1 MLMDSWVFT
10 FFFYF
15 ATVCLHFPPALR
27 PVSSARWDLNLSL
40 LFLLGLTEPTMI
52 NLTLRVS
59 VFPSSC
65 SLCLLVNV
73 FPFCA
78 LCYHLL
84 AISIAHF
91 NVLYVFC
98 VCMCVCVCARLISCW
113 RLLISC
119 EVLPSFSWLMVDS
132 VMALKTQTPRHRGSN
147 AQIKGELWIWD
158 FILFFTLHLKTY
170 RLFSPFTLSW

>member
-1 MLMDSWVFT
+1 
-10 FFFYF
+10 
-15 ATVCLHFPPALR
+15 
-27 PVSSARWDLNLSL
+27 
-40 LFLLGLTEPTMI
+40 MI

-59 VFPSSC
+59 VFPPSC

-170 RLFSPFTLSW
+170 RLFFSFHSELIRVQTWVIPRCVVILYVFRNYNPGGVFVS